1 MQPIRGT
8 YLRLPHVFNSGE
20 LFDEEWELLPR
31 IVEVREYLEPGEA
44 SNHEAVFPLMPKFIG
59 Y

>member
-1 MQPIRGT
+1 M
-8 YLRLPHVFNSGE
+8 RLPHVFNSGE